1 MTKATYAFEN
11 FGHDTTSA
19 YGRSLSI
26 STKTSINICTH
37 IRGWR
42 ASKAIAF
49 LDDVALGKQA
59 VPFRRFTDGVGH
71 RKGKMAAGRYPN
83 KASKAIAAII
93 RSAISNAAN
102 KGLDEDLKIVH
113 ICAHK
118 AATPFH
124 QGRQRRRAMKR
135 THIEVVLKEIV
146 HREKP
151 KEDHK
156 EKAKSATKKADS
168 PTPAKKPVEVKP
180 KPVTTEKKA
189 EVEEKKTSS
198 STAPTPVVNVAKEKS
213 E

>member
-1 MTKATYAFEN
+1 MTKATYAFKD

-26 STKTSINICTH
+26 STKSSVNICSH

-42 ASKAIAF
+42 ASRAVAF

-83 KASKAIAAII
+83 KASKAIAAVI

-102 KGLDEDLKIVH
+102 KGLDEDLKIIH

-146 HREKP
+146 HKEKP
-151 KEDHK
+151 KKLPKKPEAKPVEEKSEPVK
-156 EKAKSATKKADS
+156 EVKEVKGKE
-168 PTPAKKPVEVKP
+168 TPKEVVENKPEEKVISQSTDKKPVE
-180 KPVTTEKKA
+180 
-189 EVEEKKTSS
+189 
-198 STAPTPVVNVAKEKS
+198 EKS